1 MNEIDPALA
10 ATMIGK
16 VVLAGM
22 TYLDAEGNA
31 LELRQLAGTVLR
43 INAEEGVVLASVV
56 NGDEICLPPMLGHYQ
71 RAEPG
76 DYTLRSIDVTIS
88 DPDYLCTWDVHLAPG
103 NDAG

>member
-1 MNEIDPALA
+1 MTDIDAALA

-22 TYLDAEGNA
+22 TYLDADDNA
-31 LELRQLAGTVLR
+31 LEQRQLAGTVLR

-56 NGDEICLPPMLGHYQ
+56 DGEEICLPPMLDHYQ
-71 RAEPG
+71 RAAPG
-76 DYTLRSIDVTIS
+76 DYTLRSIDLTIS

-103 NDAG
+103 NDMP